1 MRAVRAVLGQ
11 TLHANTR
18 EKQTAVLAIVD
29 QHEGIVHRANW
40 DGCRLLQYASLGGHV
55 NLMPGVIDRGA
66 VVHVKNS
73 CGEDALMWTAFNG
86 QIQAV
91 TLLLDQGADLNARNN
106 DGRNALM
113 YAAAIINMTELS
125 SF

>member
-1 MRAVRAVLGQ
+1 
-11 TLHANTR
+11 
-18 EKQTAVLAIVD
+18 
-29 QHEGIVHRANW
+29 
-40 DGCRLLQYASLGGHV
+40 
-55 NLMPGVIDRGA
+55 VIDRGA

-86 QIQAV
+86 QIPAV